1 MTVEDLEIY
10 RQVRT
15 VLVRNWV
22 NLQRLDF
29 GCTGGTV
36 YVRGRMR
43 LLREPPSAG
52 REETDSEGVTAT
64 FLLHL
69 EREILRIPGV
79 RLVTWDLNGWQ
90 RTGLGWQYQ
99 GRI

>member
-1 MTVEDLEIY
+1 MTAEDLEIY
-10 RQVRT
+10 RQMRT

-29 GCTGGTV
+29 GSTGGSV

-43 LLREPPSAG
+43 LLREPHTAR
-52 REETDSEGVTAT
+52 REETDHEGVTAT

-69 EREILRIPGV
+69 EQQIRRIPGV
-79 RLVTWDLNGWQ
+79 RAVSWNLDGWQ
-90 RTGLGWQYQ
+90 RTGLGWTYE
-99 GRI
+99 G